1 MFCRD
6 CGGFRD
12 IRWVVNWSAVFVETV
27 FESSF
32 GFTHVLFEAV
42 VALHHFIRLDSPVEW
57 NLYELCPSD
66 MYFQVRQFFLRGYEP
81 RGWLCCVRL
90 RSLALTRKSL
100 RLLLRLKLQ

>member
-1 MFCRD
+1 MIISKKMFSD

-32 GFTHVLFEAV
+32 GFTYVLFGAV
-42 VALHHFIRLDSPVEW
+42 VAMYHVNDVFGVIGLVSPVEL
-57 NLYELCPSD
+57 NVYEVCPSD
-66 MYFQVRQFFLRGYEP
+66 MYLQERQFFPHGYEP

-90 RSLALTRKSL
+90 GSLA
-100 RLLLRLKLQ
+100 

>member
-1 MFCRD
+1 MFSD

-32 GFTHVLFEAV
+32 GFTYVLFGAV
-42 VALHHFIRLDSPVEW
+42 VAMYHVNDVFRVIGLVSPVEL
-57 NLYELCPSD
+57 NVYEVCPSD
-66 MYFQVRQFFLRGYEP
+66 MYLQERQFFPHGYEP

-90 RSLALTRKSL
+90 RSLA
-100 RLLLRLKLQ
+100 

>member
-1 MFCRD
+1 MFSD

-32 GFTHVLFEAV
+32 GFRAV
-42 VALHHFIRLDSPVEW
+42 VAMYHVNDVFGVIGLVSPVEL
-57 NLYELCPSD
+57 NVYEVCPSD
-66 MYFQVRQFFLRGYEP
+66 MYLQERQFFPHGYEP

-90 RSLALTRKSL
+90 RSLA
-100 RLLLRLKLQ
+100 